1 MRFIHVNAVSVTF
14 QDDTLLVLIRED
26 GKLILREYDIEL
38 TPLKDLKEFRG
49 EKGFILHATNRGLLL
64 SIDNRLV
71 LTNEHGAE
79 DVLVTQN
86 PNNFF
91 WHSTSIDDEVFVQE
105 YGESPTAIYLSRNLI
120 DWRRLEYCF
129 FHQL

>member
-86 PNNFF
+86 PIISSGTQHPSMMKSSFK
-91 WHSTSIDDEVFVQE
+91 STANPPPQSTYQE
-105 YGESPTAIYLSRNLI
+105 I
-120 DWRRLEYCF
+120 
-129 FHQL
+129 